1 MERGWVFSLPLLIL
15 DESDPLPCAWIV
27 AGGVEYGNVVGAQIV
42 HHNQVIAGRIKAGF
56 VDGVAD
62 GRQGD
67 FPGVWTVGDFFH
79 RPVIGETFVGH
90 HVANGLHGG
99 TVDDKT
105 ASAHAK
111 AGDGV
116 AVARIVQAKIQ
127 TRQRVGACT
136 GSLAFLDEEFGH
148 GSHLVVQFV
157 SLCPVIVV
165 FPVFSWG
172 QFNESDGS
180 ALRPSFG
187 QNLRVGDP
195 IAPEGGKDLGFILA
209 ASPREK
215 SHHILLTVGTG
226 KTISIR
232 ERHSMDA

>member
-1 MERGWVFSLPLLIL
+1 MDWVTDRGKGDLPSVRAI
-15 DESDPLPCAWIV
+15 
-27 AGGVEYGNVVGAQIV
+27 
-42 HHNQVIAGRIKAGF
+42 R
-56 VDGVAD
+56 
-62 GRQGD
+62 
-67 FPGVWTVGDFFH
+67 DFFH
-79 RPVIGETFVGH
+79 GPVIGETFVGH

-116 AVARIVQAKIQ
+116 AVARVVQAKIQ

-148 GSHLVVQFV
+148 GSHLVVKFV

-209 ASPREK
+209 AGPREK